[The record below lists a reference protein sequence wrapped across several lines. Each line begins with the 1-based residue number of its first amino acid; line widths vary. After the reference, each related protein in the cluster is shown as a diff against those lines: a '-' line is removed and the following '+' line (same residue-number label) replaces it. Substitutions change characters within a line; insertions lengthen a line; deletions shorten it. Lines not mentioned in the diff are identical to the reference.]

1 MFNIIYYH
9 GKHIRFCEKLI
20 KDVLKKE
27 DCIRKLLL
35 SHFTDG
41 KVDVQ
46 TMHNCCSRCHKLCSC
61 CTDGQ
66 CVKPFYK
73 FDHIVAN
80 EITSD
85 LKTNQPITLHVTDD
99 DRTCL
104 KEALQEVQ
112 FSLAA
117 SAGVTLF
124 DSSGLITHGFSDNI
138 IESITLNCHK
148 ICNIYDLMEY
158 GFISSIHLALVVLE
172 VFNEIF
178 EDVVIDTSLYNV
190 ATMTVPV
197 YNTILN
203 AAATQDQ
210 TGQCDNPASSER

>member
-1 MFNIIYYH
+1 
-9 GKHIRFCEKLI
+9 
-20 KDVLKKE
+20 
-27 DCIRKLLL
+27 
-35 SHFTDG
+35 
-41 KVDVQ
+41 
-46 TMHNCCSRCHKLCSC
+46 MHDCCSRCHKLCSC

-80 EITSD
+80 EITSN
-85 LKTNQPITLHVTDD
+85 LKTNQPITRHVTDD

-112 FSLAA
+112 LSLAV

-148 ICNIYDLMEY
+148 IFNIYDLMEY
-158 GFISSIHLALVVLE
+158 GFISSIHLALVVLKCVE

-178 EDVVIDTSLYNV
+178 EDVEIDTSLYNV

-197 YNTILN
+197 YNTILK

-210 TGQCDNPASSER
+210 TGQCDNPTSSDSDE